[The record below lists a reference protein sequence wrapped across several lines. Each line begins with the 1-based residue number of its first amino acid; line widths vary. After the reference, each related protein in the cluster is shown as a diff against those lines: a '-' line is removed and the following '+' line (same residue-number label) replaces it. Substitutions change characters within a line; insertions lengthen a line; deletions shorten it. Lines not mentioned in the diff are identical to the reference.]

1 MLERNLNYANLQN
14 SRSQFVEP
22 TFDVFTSVLTNSD
35 WQAQGTFD
43 ELLTDKLRA
52 KAWPLTVGTFLI
64 PPNSRK

>member
-14 SRSQFVEP
+14 SGGQFVEP
-22 TFDVFTSVLTNSD
+22 TFDVFASVLTNSD
-35 WQAQGTFD
+35 WKAEGTFD

-64 PPNSRK
+64 SPNSRK